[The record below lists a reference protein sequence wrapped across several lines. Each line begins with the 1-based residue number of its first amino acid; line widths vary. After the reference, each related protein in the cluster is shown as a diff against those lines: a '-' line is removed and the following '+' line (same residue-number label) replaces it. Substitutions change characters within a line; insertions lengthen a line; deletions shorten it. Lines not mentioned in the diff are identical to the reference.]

1 MILRDDRGLVKK
13 MADYNVSPTR
23 AATAPAIE
31 INKVLRN
38 TYMLLGMTL
47 AFSALM
53 AYAAMAVNAPY
64 LGLWTL
70 LGWFGL
76 LYAVH
81 KTANSSWGIF
91 WVFAFTGFLGFTIG
105 PVIEFYL
112 QTPNGASV
120 VGMALGSTAVA
131 FVGLSVFALTTRK
144 DFSFLSGFLTVG
156 IIALFGIVLLSW
168 VFDLSAFMGAIGG
181 AVVLLMSGLILW
193 QTSAIIHG
201 GETNYILA
209 TTTLYMSIYN
219 MFSWLL
225 LLIGM
230 GDD

>member
-1 MILRDDRGLVKK
+1 MAEPNVIAARG
-13 MADYNVSPTR
+13 
-23 AATAPAIE
+23 ATAIE
-31 INKVLRN
+31 VNKVLRN

-53 AYAAMAVNAPY
+53 AYVAMAINAPY

-70 LGWFGL
+70 LGWFAL
-76 LYAVH
+76 LYAIH
-81 KTANSSWGIF
+81 KTADSVWGLF

-105 PVIEFYL
+105 PVIGFYL
-112 QTPNGASV
+112 QMPNGGDIVS
-120 VGMALGSTAVA
+120 MALGSTAAA
-131 FVGLSVFALTTRK
+131 FVGLSAFAVITRK
-144 DFSFLSGFLTVG
+144 DFSFLTGFLTVG
-156 IIALFGIVLLSW
+156 IIALFCIVMLSW
-168 VFDLSAFMGAIGG
+168 FLDLSAFYGAMGG

-201 GETNYILA
+201 GETNYIIA

-219 MFSWLL
+219 MFTWLL

>member
-1 MILRDDRGLVKK
+1 
-13 MADYNVSPTR
+13 MADHPVNTAR
-23 AATAPAIE
+23 AAAHPGSRAAVE
-31 INKVLRN
+31 FNKVLRN
-38 TYMLLGMTL
+38 TYLLLGMTL
-47 AFSALM
+47 AFSA
-53 AYAAMAVNAPY
+53 AMAALAMAIDAPY

-76 LYAVH
+76 LFLIH
-81 KTANSSWGIF
+81 KTANSIWGIAS
-91 WVFAFTGFLGFTIG
+91 VFAFTGFLGFTIG
-105 PVIEFYL
+105 PIISMYL
-112 QTPNGASV
+112 QMANGAEV
-120 VGMALGSTAVA
+120 VTLALGSTAVA
-131 FVGLSVFALTTRK
+131 FVGLSAIALITRK
-144 DFSFLSGFLTVG
+144 DFSFMTNFLMVG
-156 IIALFGIVLLSW
+156 MLVLFAVVILSW
-168 VFDLSAFMGAIGG
+168 FLDLSAFYGAMGG

-225 LLIGM
+225 MLIGM

>member
-1 MILRDDRGLVKK
+1 
-13 MADYNVSPTR
+13 MADHPASSLR
-23 AATAPAIE
+23 AAAHPGTRGAVE
-31 INKVLRN
+31 FNQVLRN
-38 TYMLLGMTL
+38 TYLLLGLTL
-47 AFSALM
+47 AFSAGM
-53 AYAAMAVNAPY
+53 AWLAMAINAPY

-70 LGWFGL
+70 LGWFAL
-76 LYAVH
+76 LYAVN
-81 KTANSSWGIF
+81 KTANSAWGLF

-105 PVIEFYL
+105 PVVGFYL
-112 QTPNGASV
+112 SAPNGAEV
-120 VGMALGSTAVA
+120 VTLALGSTAAA
-131 FVGLSVFALTTRK
+131 FVGLSAIALITRK
-144 DFSFLSGFLTVG
+144 DFSFMGSFLMVG
-156 IIALFGIVLLSW
+156 MLILFAVVMLSW
-168 VFDLSAFMGAIGG
+168 FLDLSAFMGAIGG

-225 LLIGM
+225 LLIGI

>member
-1 MILRDDRGLVKK
+1 MAEPNVIAARG
-13 MADYNVSPTR
+13 
-23 AATAPAIE
+23 ATAIE
-31 INKVLRN
+31 VNKVLRN

-53 AYAAMAVNAPY
+53 AYVAMAINAPY

-70 LGWFGL
+70 LGWFAL

-81 KTANSSWGIF
+81 KTADSAWGLF

-105 PVIEFYL
+105 PVIGFYL
-112 QTPNGASV
+112 QMPNGGDIVS
-120 VGMALGSTAVA
+120 MALGSTAAA
-131 FVGLSVFALTTRK
+131 FVGLSAFAVITRK
-144 DFSFLSGFLTVG
+144 DFSFLTGFLTVG
-156 IIALFGIVLLSW
+156 IIALFCVVMLSW
-168 VFDLSAFMGAIGG
+168 FLDLSAFYGAMGG

-219 MFSWLL
+219 IFTWLL

>member
-1 MILRDDRGLVKK
+1 
-13 MADYNVSPTR
+13 MADYNVSRAR
-23 AATAPAIE
+23 AAATPGIE

-38 TYMLLGMTL
+38 TYMLLGLTL

-70 LGWFGL
+70 LGWIGL
-76 LYAVH
+76 LYAIH
-81 KTANSSWGIF
+81 KTANSVWGIF

-112 QTPNGASV
+112 QTPNGSDV

-131 FVGLSVFALTTRK
+131 FVGLSVVALTTRK
-144 DFSFLSGFLTVG
+144 DFSFMTGFLTIG
-156 IIALFGIVLLSW
+156 MIALLGVVILSW
-168 VFDLSAFMGAIGG
+168 IFDLSAFYGAIGG

-201 GETNYILA
+201 GETNYVLA
-209 TTTLYMSIYN
+209 TTTLYMTIYN

>member
-1 MILRDDRGLVKK
+1 MVDRHSS
-13 MADYNVSPTR
+13 AQARTAS
-23 AATAPAIE
+23 APAIE
-31 INKVLRN
+31 INSVLRN

-53 AYAAMAVNAPY
+53 AFVAMAVGAPY
-64 LGLWTL
+64 MGLYSL
-70 LGWFGL
+70 IGWIAL

-81 KTANSSWGIF
+81 KTANSTWGIF

-105 PVIEFYL
+105 PVIGYYL
-112 QTPNGASV
+112 ALPNGSGV
-120 VGMALGSTAVA
+120 VTMALGSTAAA
-131 FVGLSVFALTTRK
+131 FIGLSAFALVTRK
-144 DFSFLSGFLTVG
+144 DFSFMTNFITVG
-156 IIALFGIVLLSW
+156 MIALFAVVMLTW
-168 VFDLSAFMGAIGG
+168 FFDFSAYMGAIGA
-181 AVVLLMSGLILW
+181 AVVLLMSALILW

-201 GETNYILA
+201 GERNYILA

-225 LLIGM
+225 LLFGM

>member
-1 MILRDDRGLVKK
+1 
-13 MADYNVSPTR
+13 
-23 AATAPAIE
+23 
-31 INKVLRN
+31 
-38 TYMLLGMTL
+38 MLLGLTL

-70 LGWFGL
+70 LGWIGL
-76 LYAVH
+76 LYAIH
-81 KTANSSWGIF
+81 KTANSVWGIF

-112 QTPNGASV
+112 QTPNGSDV

-131 FVGLSVFALTTRK
+131 FVGLSVVALTTRK
-144 DFSFLSGFLTVG
+144 DFSFMTGFLTIG
-156 IIALFGIVLLSW
+156 MIALLGVVILSW
-168 VFDLSAFMGAIGG
+168 IFDLSAFYGAIGG

-201 GETNYILA
+201 GETNYVLA
-209 TTTLYMSIYN
+209 TTTLYMTIYN

>member
-1 MILRDDRGLVKK
+1 
-13 MADYNVSPTR
+13 MADYNVSRAR
-23 AATAPAIE
+23 AAAAPGIE

-38 TYMLLGMTL
+38 TYMLLGLTL

-70 LGWFGL
+70 LGWIGL
-76 LYAVH
+76 LYAIH
-81 KTANSSWGIF
+81 KTANSVWGIF

-112 QTPNGASV
+112 QTPNGSDV

-131 FVGLSVFALTTRK
+131 FVGLSVVALTTRK
-144 DFSFLSGFLTVG
+144 DFSFMTGFLTIG
-156 IIALFGIVLLSW
+156 MIALLGVVILSW
-168 VFDLSAFMGAIGG
+168 IFDLSAFYGAIGG

-201 GETNYILA
+201 GETNYVLA
-209 TTTLYMSIYN
+209 TTTLYMTIYN

>member
-1 MILRDDRGLVKK
+1 
-13 MADYNVSPTR
+13 MADPNVI
-23 AATAPAIE
+23 AARGAPAVE
-31 INKVLRN
+31 VNKVLRN
-38 TYMLLGMTL
+38 TYLLLGMTL

-53 AYAAMAVNAPY
+53 AYTAMAVNAPY

-70 LGWFGL
+70 LGWVGL
-76 LYAVH
+76 LYAIH
-81 KTANSSWGIF
+81 KTADSVWGLVS
-91 WVFAFTGFLGFTIG
+91 VFAFTGFLGFTIG
-105 PVIEFYL
+105 PVIGFYL
-112 QTPNGASV
+112 QMPNGGDIVS
-120 VGMALGSTAVA
+120 MALGSTAAA
-131 FVGLSVFALTTRK
+131 FVGLSAFALITRK
-144 DFSFLSGFLTVG
+144 DFSFMTGFLTVG
-156 IIALFGIVLLSW
+156 IIALFCVVMLSW
-168 VFDLSAFMGAIGG
+168 FLDLSAFYGAIGG

-201 GETNYILA
+201 GQTNYILA

>member
-1 MILRDDRGLVKK
+1 

-31 INKVLRN
+31 INTVLRN
-38 TYMLLGMTL
+38 TYMLLGLTL

-64 LGLWTL
+64 FGLWTL
-70 LGWFGL
+70 LGWIAL

-81 KTANSSWGIF
+81 KTANSVWGIF

-105 PVIEFYL
+105 PVIEYYL
-112 QTPNGASV
+112 QTPNGSDV

-131 FVGLSVFALTTRK
+131 FVGLSVVALTTRK
-144 DFSFLSGFLTVG
+144 DFSFMTGFLTVG
-156 IIALFGIVLLSW
+156 MIALLGVVILSW
-168 VFDLSAFMGAIGG
+168 VFDLSAFYGAIGG

-201 GETNYILA
+201 GETNYIIA
-209 TTTLYMSIYN
+209 TTTLYMAIYN

>member
-1 MILRDDRGLVKK
+1 
-13 MADYNVSPTR
+13 MADPYQAPTAR
-23 AATAPAIE
+23 LTDAVV
-31 INKVLRN
+31 INNVLRN
-38 TYMLLGMTL
+38 TYLLLGMTL
-47 AFSALM
+47 AFSAVM
-53 AYAAMAVNAPY
+53 AFIAMAVNAPY

-70 LGWFGL
+70 LGWIAL

-81 KTANSSWGIF
+81 KTANSVWGLF

-105 PVIEFYL
+105 PIIGFYL
-112 QTPNGASV
+112 QMSNGADV
-120 VGMALGSTAVA
+120 VTMALGSTAAA
-131 FVGLSVFALTTRK
+131 FVGLSAFALITRK

-156 IIALFGIVLLSW
+156 IIAIFCVVMLSW
-168 VFDLSAFMGAIGG
+168 FLDLSAFYGAIGA

-219 MFSWLL
+219 MFSWM
-225 LLIGM
+225 LILFGM